1 MGTAQSIVRR
11 PVVAVVGTTG
21 VGKSKLAIQIAQ
33 AINGQI
39 VNGDSMQVYQGLD
52 IATNKPT
59 ALEKSLVPHHLF
71 SFIESS
77 QEYSVSQFS
86 QDAQKVIDSIHSQ
99 SQTPVIVGGTNYYI
113 QSLLWSEAI
122 IQSAPTPG
130 SGNMPP
136 LREMVSTAHAQSPG
150 LVQDLLEALEASD
163 SRLHTPSE
171 IATYLQLNTLHPLL
185 MRIDPDMSN
194 RWHPKDYRKIRRS
207 IEIFLVTGKPHSIW
221 IREQAEDSKKNF
233 QRNLGFKEFDAYFG
247 ALESSGPVK
256 QDVLDRAREVAV
268 DDMKVATRRYARKQ
282 VTWIRNKLAPACLLE
297 HSNGH
302 GAFYMVDATSL
313 EEWDM
318 HVRNPAIQLVK
329 SFIETGA
336 TVDPYTVSDAARH
349 TLPSREI
356 FDAGYNG
363 SCSTKPSCAQADNP
377 SDSELGPL
385 SVTRWGNRT
394 CDVCTDASTGLPR
407 VLHGEH
413 EWKVHI
419 TTRGHRRRATGQFKK
434 PPSNT

>member
-1 MGTAQSIVRR
+1 MRTKLLAGGVIEREAPQNSGELSFDDCKLESTDSSDGEISDT
-11 PVVAVVGTTG
+11 GNDTT
-21 VGKSKLAIQIAQ
+21 KNSKYTRGIMQ
-33 AINGQI
+33 AI
-39 VNGDSMQVYQGLD
+39 
-52 IATNKPT
+52 
-59 ALEKSLVPHHLF
+59 
-71 SFIESS
+71 
-77 QEYSVSQFS
+77 
-86 QDAQKVIDSIHSQ
+86 
-99 SQTPVIVGGTNYYI
+99 
-113 QSLLWSEAI
+113 
-122 IQSAPTPG
+122 
-130 SGNMPP
+130 
-136 LREMVSTAHAQSPG
+136 
-150 LVQDLLEALEASD
+150 
-163 SRLHTPSE
+163 
-171 IATYLQLNTLHPLL
+171 
-185 MRIDPDMSN
+185 
-194 RWHPKDYRKIRRS
+194 
-207 IEIFLVTGKPHSIW
+207 
-221 IREQAEDSKKNF
+221 
-233 QRNLGFKEFDAYFG
+233 GFKEFDAYFG